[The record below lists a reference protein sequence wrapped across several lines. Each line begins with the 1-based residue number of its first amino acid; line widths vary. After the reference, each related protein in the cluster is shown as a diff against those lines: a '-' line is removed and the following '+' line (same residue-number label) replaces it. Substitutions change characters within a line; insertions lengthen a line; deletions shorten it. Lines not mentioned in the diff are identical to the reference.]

1 MRYFVLTLFFG
12 LTVFAKEPISPIPL
26 VAQYDKQKALL
37 GYRLFVDPILSST
50 NSVACISCHDI
61 FSGGGADRNKVSF
74 GVYNKKGNIQSP
86 TVLNA
91 RYNFK
96 QFWNGR
102 AQDLYQ
108 QANGPIHNPVEL
120 NMTNKDVEKELSASQ
135 LYRSLFLQIYKTNSI
150 QFSQVI
156 DAIVEFEKALTTP
169 NSRFDRYLRGEK
181 SLSQEEIDG
190 YTLFKQVGC
199 ITCHNG
205 INLGGNS
212 MQKIG
217 LFEEYK
223 NQKKYPDLY
232 SITHDPAYKNVFKV
246 PTLRNISQTAPYL
259 HDGSAKTLK
268 DSVIAMSR
276 YQLGST
282 LSDKEIEKIIK
293 FLKTLDGETPKIL
306 KEKI

>member
-1 MRYFVLTLFFG
+1 MRYFILTLFFG
-12 LTVFAKEPISPIPL
+12 LIVFAKEPISPIPL
-26 VAQYDKQKALL
+26 NAPYDKQKALL
-37 GYRLFVDPILSST
+37 GYRLFMDPILSST
-50 NSVACISCHDI
+50 NSVSCASCHDI
-61 FSGGGADRNKVSF
+61 FSGGADTNKVSF

-120 NMTNKDVEKELSASQ
+120 NMTNKDVEKKLSASQ
-135 LYRSLFLQIYKTNSI
+135 LYRSLFLQIYKTNTI

-181 SLSQEEIDG
+181 SLSHDEIDG

-223 NQKKYPDLY
+223 NQKNYPDLY

-268 DSVIAMSR
+268 DSVIAMSK

-282 LSDKEIEKIIK
+282 LTDHEIDKIVK
-293 FLKTLDGETPKIL
+293 FLETLDGETPKIL